1 MRMEKQPYKLW
12 YLPLA
17 IKVDEEQ
24 VGEYKNNLVNNFY
37 KNKTYAEVSIFLHAT
52 CFRPIKSTLSK
63 TVKNGIFSTWPRLIL
78 ELISTHLPKSE
89 ASLFGNLDKTRNNIR

>member
-52 CFRPIKSTLSK
+52 CFRAVKSNSIKAVNNENFTK
-63 TVKNGIFSTWPRLIL
+63 WPVTT
-78 ELISTHLPKSE
+78 S
-89 ASLFGNLDKTRNNIR
+89 